1 MLPKFIQCLHTFT
14 AYIFPT
20 FNLLFRPYSCK
31 MCRLCWRKKEKN
43 KHSRKENS
51 FFCYFTHRWN
61 EICVWVRSI
70 FFYSL
75 NIKDVIHVIPYT
87 LVKNKFISGVMQKWA
102 ETMYGNVLDFILWLR
117 IMQASWHESW
127 NLACNRWLK
136 FEVNLPNWKK
146 QEYFNAQTENK

>member
-61 EICVWVRSI
+61 EICVWVGCVSVFY
-70 FFYSL
+70 FFLFFKHKRRYSCHSVHTGEKQIYIRCYAEVGW
-75 NIKDVIHVIPYT
+75 NDVWKCTGFYT
-87 LVKNKFISGVMQKWA
+87 VVADNASFMTW
-102 ETMYGNVLDFILWLR
+102 VLKSR
-117 IMQASWHESW
+117 M
-127 NLACNRWLK
+127 
-136 FEVNLPNWKK
+136 
-146 QEYFNAQTENK
+146 